1 MVTSF
6 SIRTILGI
14 IIGMMSIL
22 GIILALVSGIVHR
35 ELTFDNNRKMLA
47 EMISINTDE
56 LLEDLKV
63 TSQDL
68 GLALQSSAEFRQAMR
83 TQDKEALT
91 QMLNNQFHQ
100 YFVTAGVIKLE
111 HLYLLDKNLDT
122 ITASTEGLMNH
133 GGHTYPVC
141 LRMLEVARARKG
153 RLRLAMLSDQ
163 CLHQGRPMHAVM
175 VPVGGLRLKG
185 YLVIMTD
192 PLHSLIDTESALG
205 MPVRLSLAN
214 QEVVY
219 QSKTWPTGKAAK
231 DVFYASHIS
240 KSPSGVPLYSIEIAH
255 DLSSLSENLLKT
267 RFVVLL
273 YACIGTL
280 AVVLFAAWLL
290 RKTTVRPLSRLTGML
305 HQIHTDR
312 SLMGQQ
318 LEVTG
323 TTEIRDLTI
332 GFNEMSRELGNLY
345 QTLEQMAYTD
355 SLTNLPNRNMF
366 QNQLEKHILIYH
378 QTQQPFALFL
388 MDLDRFK
395 SVNDT
400 LGHHVGD
407 LLLQEVS
414 NRLQQTLRKDDI
426 ISRVDKEF
434 INDFEGDMVA
444 RLGGDEFAAVF
455 SSVSNID
462 DAIIIAR
469 KILRAMEQSFNVDE
483 HRLTISVSIGIVVCP
498 EHGNDVHTLIS
509 HADVAMYH
517 AKNRKCGFSVYE
529 TEQDRHSLHFL
540 KLEQDLFAA
549 IKKGELELHYQ
560 PKIVI
565 QDGTVFGAE
574 ALVRWRHP
582 EHGLIPPD
590 EFIPLAEQTG
600 LIHPLTNWVV
610 NKALEDCA
618 EYLRTEMT
626 QSISVNLSA
635 LNLMDQDITTSI
647 SEALDRWSVPPASL
661 VLELTEST
669 IMSNPEHATEVLK
682 RLDEM
687 GISLSIDDFGTGYS
701 SLAYIKHLPVDELK
715 IDKSFVQEITR
726 DSNDEA
732 IVRAVLVLAHHMK
745 LTVVAEG
752 VEDAQ
757 TLQMLRELGCD
768 IAQGYYF
775 AKPMPIEEYRAW
787 LKKYNTL
794 HAVPSAG

>member
-1 MVTSF
+1 MVSP

-22 GIILALVSGIVHR
+22 GIILALVSGVVHR

-83 TQDKEALT
+83 TRDKEALT
-91 QMLNNQFHQ
+91 QMLNSQFHQ
-100 YFVTAGVIKLE
+100 YFVTAGVIRLE
-111 HLYLLDKNLDT
+111 HLYLLDKNLDI
-122 ITASTEGLMNH
+122 ITKSTEGSMDQ
-133 GGHTYPVC
+133 GGKTYSVC
-141 LRMLEVARARKG
+141 SRMFEVARARKG

-163 CLHQGRPMHAVM
+163 CLHHGRPMHAVM

-185 YLVIMTD
+185 YLVVVTD
-192 PLHSLIDTESALG
+192 PLHNLVDTESALG

-231 DVFYASHIS
+231 DVFYASYFL
-240 KSPSGVPLYSIEIAH
+240 KSPAGVPLYSVEIAH

-290 RKTTVRPLSRLTGML
+290 RKTTLRPLSRLTGKL
-305 HQIHTDR
+305 HQLHTDR

-318 LEVTG
+318 LKVTG
-323 TTEIRDLTI
+323 TTEIRDLTA
-332 GFNEMSRELGNLY
+332 GFNEMSQELGNLY
-345 QTLEQMAYTD
+345 KTLEHMAYTD
-355 SLTNLPNRNMF
+355 SLTKLPNRNLF
-366 QNQLEKHILIYH
+366 LDQLVKYIQIYK
-378 QTQQPFALFL
+378 QTQQHFVLFL

-395 SVNDT
+395 SVNDA
-400 LGHHVGD
+400 LGHHIGD
-407 LLLQEVS
+407 QLLKEVS
-414 NRLQQTLRKDDI
+414 KRLQQTLRHDDFV
-426 ISRVDKEF
+426 SRVDK
-434 INDFEGDMVA
+434 DFLKDFKGDMVA
-444 RLGGDEFAAVF
+444 RLGGDEFAGMF
-455 SSVSNID
+455 PSINSID
-462 DAIIIAR
+462 DAIIVAR
-469 KILRAMEQSFNVDE
+469 KLLRAMEQPFTVGE
-483 HRLTISVSIGIVVCP
+483 HRLTISASIGVVVCP
-498 EHGNDVHTLIS
+498 EHGDDVHTLIS
-509 HADVAMYH
+509 HADVAMYN
-517 AKNRKCGFSVYE
+517 AKNRKCGFSVYA
-529 TEQDRHSLHFL
+529 TEQDKHSLHFL

-549 IKKGELELHYQ
+549 IKKDELELHYQ
-560 PKIVI
+560 PKVVI
-565 QDGTVFGAE
+565 QDGTVCGAE
-574 ALVRWRHP
+574 ALIRWRHP

-590 EFIPLAEQTG
+590 DFIPLAEQTG
-600 LIHPLTNWVV
+600 LIHALTDWVL

-618 EYLRTEMT
+618 ECLCTEMT

-635 LNLMDQDITTSI
+635 LNLMDQEITTTI

-661 VLELTEST
+661 VLELTEGT
-669 IMSNPEHATEVLK
+669 IMSNPEHATEILRK
-682 RLDEM
+682 LDAM

-732 IVRAVLVLAHHMK
+732 IVRAVLVLAHHMN

-752 VEDAQ
+752 VEDAE

-768 IAQGYYF
+768 IVQGYYF
-775 AKPMPIEEYRAW
+775 AKPMPIDEYRAW
-787 LKKYNTL
+787 LKNYNIL
-794 HAVPSAG
+794 QAVSSAG